1 MKSQPKPKRPSNL
14 DVGTMSTPALKKADV
29 NDPIVAGSAS
39 TARPASNAGNQKKF
53 TIRLDQ
59 ELLGRIR
66 AAYLADAANG
76 SGLNTLSKWAAHQ
89 LEKAVE
95 ESEQRTNDGQP
106 RPPLDPGII
115 PTGPLG

>member
-29 NDPIVAGSAS
+29 NDPIVAGSAGAAS
-39 TARPASNAGNQKKF
+39 TAGKQNKL

-59 ELLGRIR
+59 ELLGRNR
-66 AAYLADAANG
+66 AAYLADAAKG